1 MRPEGHLVGGEG
13 GRAFHLEHP
22 GGHKALLLSDPQAA
36 LCALYTHTLVC
47 TYVHTTRHTDMDM
60 CMSKYLCSIVGTH
73 VTHDKHTHTE
83 T

>member
-47 TYVHTTRHTDMDM
+47 TWLIFLWAKQNIPDFKAFED
-60 CMSKYLCSIVGTH
+60 LLEIAFFP
-73 VTHDKHTHTE
+73 KH
-83 T
+83 